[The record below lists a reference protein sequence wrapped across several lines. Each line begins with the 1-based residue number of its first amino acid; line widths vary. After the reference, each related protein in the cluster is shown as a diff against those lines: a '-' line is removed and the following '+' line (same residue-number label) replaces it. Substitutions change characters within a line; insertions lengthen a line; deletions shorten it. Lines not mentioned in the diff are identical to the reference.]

1 MRRFFVALALLLLPC
16 SAGAEVLTCDVFKA
30 RIDQTVRDMGGL
42 VAPPGALKQI
52 YDGGAETG
60 KRFEWTADVDIAGTM
75 TCGRL
80 GTFEDFSIAIDEAAR
95 TSDRLGIAL
104 DRLMELASTSVC
116 ALSDARPND
125 CRALVKTMT
134 TGSLTQFKDA
144 VAKGDGVPTGTR
156 DFVIVEGVD
165 AELDMTPVGITWSIG
180 PGLSMTTDATRRPLK
195 PRNLDQ

>member
-1 MRRFFVALALLLLPC
+1 MRHFFLALTFMLPC
-16 SAGAEVLTCDVFKA
+16 SARAEVLTCNVFKP
-30 RIDQTVRDMGGL
+30 RLDQTVRDMGGL

-60 KRFEWTADVDIAGTM
+60 KRFGWSADLDIAGTM

-104 DRLMELASTSVC
+104 DRLIELASVSVC
-116 ALSDARPND
+116 ALADASPID
-125 CRALVKTMT
+125 CRALVKSMVTA
-134 TGSLTQFKDA
+134 SLAQFKDA
-144 VAKGDGVPTGTR
+144 AAKGDAVPTGTR
-156 DFVIVEGVD
+156 DFVIVNGVD
-165 AELDMTPVGITWSIG
+165 AEIDMTPLGITWSIG
-180 PGLSMTTDATRRPLK
+180 PGLSMTTDASKQPLK